1 MKTQLNSSNNFKKV
15 STNPWNVYLSG
26 LDWDNRNNNKVL
38 KQRAKEE
45 WIMYLEGRKW
55 DFFATLTTRYSLT
68 LKSGRRLI
76 ERYFDM
82 IKYPGDIMFYVLEP
96 FELSDS
102 NHLHALWK
110 HPIKNWAEYNHLLKF
125 WQKATGKQ
133 HFNIDGRGFDWD
145 KKNWNALNLRKYNPK
160 LGGAAYIC
168 NKLTKPGTDYD
179 LLLS

>member
-1 MKTQLNSSNNFKKV
+1 MKTQEKYRRNSLIKV
-15 STNPWNVYLSG
+15 DSYS
-26 LDWDNRNNNKVL
+26 
-38 KQRAKEE
+38 
-45 WIMYLEGRKW
+45 WITYLESMGW

-96 FELSDS
+96 FELSDG

-110 HPIKNWAEYNHLLKF
+110 HPTKGKTEFNRLIHM
-125 WQKATGKQ
+125 WQVATGNRNL
-133 HFNIDGRGFDWD
+133 NIDGHGTNWD
-145 KKNWNALNLRKYNPK
+145 KEKWNALNLRKYNPK

-168 NKLTKPGTDYD
+168 YKLTKPGTDYD